1 MNPILVTSTAES
13 TGKTAIA
20 LALASRA
27 AEAGHAVGYMKPKG
41 TRLQSATG
49 KTLDEDPML
58 AREVLELDTPMHEM
72 EPIVYSPTFV
82 QEAIRGREDPD
93 ELRERVR
100 EAYETVA
107 DGRDTVVV
115 EGGGRYTTGGIV
127 DLTDPDMADLLDA
140 RVLLVTRYGG
150 GSDVDEVLA
159 AAERFGDRLDGVLF
173 NAVPSDEFDALTE
186 DVIPFLEGR
195 GVPVHGALPVVEELA
210 GVSVAELAESLG
222 AEVLTSEAPTDAHVE
237 RFSVGAMSSDAALR
251 GFRRTRDA
259 AVITGGDRPDIQTA
273 ALAAPGVKC
282 LILTGGFRATDAV
295 VGRAES
301 EGKPVLVVQGNT
313 RTTVDRVED
322 VIRSGRTRN
331 PETVARMD
339 DLLADSIA
347 VDDLLGIDA

>member
-20 LALASRA
+20 LALAKHA
-27 AEAGHAVGYMKPKG
+27 ADAGQSVGYMKPKG

-58 AREVLELDTPMHEM
+58 AREVLGLDTAMHEM

-82 QEAIRGREDPD
+82 EEAVRGREDPD

-107 DGRDTVVV
+107 TGRDTVVI
-115 EGGGRYTTGGIV
+115 EGGGAYTTGGIV
-127 DLTDPDMADLLDA
+127 DMTDPDVADLLDA
-140 RVLLVTRYGG
+140 TALLVTRYEGP
-150 GSDVDEVLA
+150 SDVDDVLA
-159 AAERFGDRLDGVLF
+159 AADAFGDRFGGVLF
-173 NAVPSDEFDALTE
+173 NAVGDDEFDGLTE

-195 GVPVHGALPVVEELA
+195 GITVFGALPEVSDLS
-210 GVSVAELAESLG
+210 GVTVDELAESIG
-222 AEVLTSEAPTDAHVE
+222 AEILTDEAATDAHVE

-273 ALAAPGVKC
+273 ALEAPGVKA
-282 LILTGGFRATDAV
+282 LVLTGGFRPTGAV
-295 VGRAES
+295 VGRAE
-301 EGKPVLVVQGNT
+301 EAGKPVLVVQANT
-313 RTTVDRVED
+313 RTTIDRVED
-322 VIRSGRTRN
+322 VLQSGRTRD
-331 PETVARMD
+331 PDTVTRMGEVLAD
-339 DLLADSIA
+339 GADLAALLA
-347 VDDLLGIDA
+347 LGE

>member
-20 LALASRA
+20 LALAKHA
-27 AEAGHAVGYMKPKG
+27 ADAGQSVGYMKPKG

-58 AREVLELDTPMHEM
+58 AREVLGLDTAMHEM

-82 QEAIRGREDPD
+82 EEAVRGREDPD

-107 DGRDTVVV
+107 MDRDTVVI
-115 EGGGRYTTGGIV
+115 EGGGAYTTGGIV
-127 DLTDPDMADLLDA
+127 DMTDPDVADLLDA
-140 RVLLVTRYGG
+140 TALLVTRYEGP
-150 GSDVDEVLA
+150 SDVDDVLA
-159 AAERFGDRLDGVLF
+159 AADAFGDRFGGVLF
-173 NAVPSDEFDALTE
+173 NAVGDDEFDGLTE

-195 GVPVHGALPVVEELA
+195 GITVFGALPEVSDLS
-210 GVSVAELAESLG
+210 GVTVDELAESIG
-222 AEVLTSEAPTDAHVE
+222 AEILTDEAATDAHVE

-273 ALAAPGVKC
+273 ALEAPGVKA
-282 LILTGGFRATDAV
+282 LVLTGGFRPTGAV
-295 VGRAES
+295 VGRAE
-301 EGKPVLVVQGNT
+301 EAGKPVLVVQANT
-313 RTTVDRVED
+313 RTTIDRVED
-322 VIRSGRTRN
+322 VIQSGRTRD
-331 PETVARMD
+331 PDTVARMGEVLAD
-339 DLLADSIA
+339 GADLAALLA
-347 VDDLLGIDA
+347 LGE